1 MAVVGYARVSSV
13 GQKLD
18 VQLEK
23 LKKYGCEKIFEEK
36 VSGTTAN
43 RVQLQR
49 CLEYLREGDSLVIT
63 KLDRLA
69 RSTFHL
75 TQIAN
80 QLEEKSV
87 DFVVMDQQID
97 TSTPTGKLLFNML
110 ASIAEF
116 ETEIRKERQLEGIEK
131 AKSKGVKFGAKKK
144 LSEEKIEEMTQARD
158 SGVLVKDLAKKY
170 GISIPSVYRLI
181 GGEMDL
187 QRALNSVGKTCFVK
201 YYEEFASDKPVE
213 DIVEILLNQEG
224 YAETASRTR
233 VNNARKIIRQGLSN
247 QALDLVI
254 NSSHS
259 LVTEDIKKIA
269 ALKKEVVE

>member
-23 LKKYGCEKIFEEK
+23 LKMYGCEKVFEEK

-80 QLEEKSV
+80 HLEEKSV
-87 DFVVMDQQID
+87 DFVVLDQQID

-144 LSEEKIEEMTQARD
+144 LTEQEIEQMAQERE

-170 GISIPSVYRLI
+170 GISIPSVYRLM
-181 GGEMDL
+181 GAKVPQNE
-187 QRALNSVGKTCFVK
+187 
-201 YYEEFASDKPVE
+201 SDKKLP
-213 DIVEILLNQEG
+213 
-224 YAETASRTR
+224 A
-233 VNNARKIIRQGLSN
+233 
-247 QALDLVI
+247 
-254 NSSHS
+254 
-259 LVTEDIKKIA
+259 
-269 ALKKEVVE
+269 